1 MEDEKYQKL
10 KDYGLKL
17 LSFRPRSKKEI
28 SSKLSQF
35 AKKKHLPENLIDKL
49 LNEFSELNLL
59 NDEDFAKW
67 WIEQRRSFRPKGE
80 KFIRLELMHKGVNKE
95 VIDSAVAAISTDG
108 LSDYDLAMKVAEKK
122 LTRFQD
128 LSPIQLK
135 IKIRDFLFRRG
146 FGWETISKVIDS
158 LVKKS

>member
-10 KDYGLKL
+10 KDYSLKL
-17 LSFRPRSKKEI
+17 LSIRPRSKKEI

-35 AKKKHLPENLIDKL
+35 AKKRHLPENLIDKL

-59 NDEDFAKW
+59 NDFEFSKW

-80 KFIRLELMHKGVNKE
+80 KVIRLELLHKGVDKE
-95 VIDSAVAAISTDG
+95 VIDSAVIAINADG
-108 LSDYDLAMKVAEKK
+108 LSDYDLAMKVAEKR
-122 LTRFQD
+122 LTRFQN

-146 FGWETISKVIDS
+146 FGWEIISKVIDS
-158 LVKKS
+158 LVNKS